1 MKENLNYLLG
11 FDESNVEA
19 HQMAVRAAVV
29 FFIALTYVRTGGLRM
44 LGRQSAFDSLTALM
58 LGAIL
63 GKAIISPDSFLGT
76 LLAALVIMI
85 LHRLV
90 AWLTFKS
97 SWAGSILKGK
107 SLLLFQNNKPVFK
120 NLSRVHITENDLQE
134 AVRKSLNVDDMSH
147 VKEIYI
153 DRSGELSVIK
163 HCSGLEKELLTRSMS
178 SLT

>member
-1 MKENLNYLLG
+1 MKEYLNYLLG
-11 FDESNVEA
+11 FDNNTVEP

-63 GKAIISPDSFLGT
+63 GKAVISTDSFLGT
-76 LLAALVIMI
+76 LLAALVIMV

-97 SWAGSILKGK
+97 SWLGSILKGK
-107 SLLLFQNNKPVFK
+107 SILLYQNNKPIFK
-120 NLSRVHITENDLQE
+120 NLSRVHITENDLLE
-134 AVRKSLNVDDMSH
+134 AVRKNLNMDDMSR
-147 VKEIYI
+147 VKEIYM

-163 HCSGLEKELLTRSMS
+163 HKDKLQ
-178 SLT
+178 

>member
-1 MKENLNYLLG
+1 MKEYLNHLLG
-11 FDESNVEA
+11 FDNSTVEA

-29 FFIALTYVRTGGLRM
+29 FFIALIYVRTGGLRM

-63 GKAIISPDSFLGT
+63 GKAVISHDSFLGT
-76 LLAALVIMI
+76 LLAAFVIMI
-85 LHRLV
+85 LHRLM

-107 SLLLFQNNKPVFK
+107 SILLFQDNKPVFK

-134 AVRKSLNVDDMSH
+134 TVRKNLNVDDMSH
-147 VKEIYI
+147 VKEIYM

-163 HCSGLEKELLTRSMS
+163 HDGDLKK
-178 SLT
+178 